1 MQSIR
6 LCNLNMVQYI
16 NKRKRGGVMM
26 DSEKMN
32 LILKNEIEMLAM
44 KACMLETDIR
54 ELKAKIS

>member
-1 MQSIR
+1 MT
-6 LCNLNMVQYI
+6 
-16 NKRKRGGVMM
+16 

>member
-16 NKRKRGGVMM
+16 NKRKRGGVMT
-26 DSEKMN
+26 DSE
-32 LILKNEIEMLAM
+32 ILKNEIEMLAM